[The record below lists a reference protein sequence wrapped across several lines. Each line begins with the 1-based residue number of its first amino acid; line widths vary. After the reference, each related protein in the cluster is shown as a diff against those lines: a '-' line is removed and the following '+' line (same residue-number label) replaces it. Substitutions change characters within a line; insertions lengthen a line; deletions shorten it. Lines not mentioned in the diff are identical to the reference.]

1 MGTWTIFSL
10 EIRNVYLKFIIH
22 IFKNVGF
29 VNIILTEYLR
39 QKRQR
44 ETASNTANNLVKMDG
59 ILLNGKNIKFSKWR
73 NTDLFYNV

>member
-29 VNIILTEYLR
+29 VNITLTEYLR

>member
-29 VNIILTEYLR
+29 VNITLTEYLR

-59 ILLNGKNIKFSKWR
+59 ILLNGKK
-73 NTDLFYNV
+73 YQV